1 MWRQLRWVFS
11 GRIPWISFN
20 FGLDCARI
28 TQKPNVDIQFMKD
41 LVLVHLHFLCVRRAR
56 DSRTELRRFMREM
69 KMHDPE
75 AVCRL
80 EYDQLQING
89 RSYVWSDGVQAVV
102 RTEDNVVGT
111 VGRTGVGQ
119 TQNILQPLLF

>member
-1 MWRQLRWVFS
+1 
-11 GRIPWISFN
+11 
-20 FGLDCARI
+20 
-28 TQKPNVDIQFMKD
+28 
-41 LVLVHLHFLCVRRAR
+41 
-56 DSRTELRRFMREM
+56 MREM

-102 RTEDNVVGT
+102 RTEDNVVGIT
-111 VGRTGVGQ
+111 RVGFGSDKLRIYFNHSYFRLSMIQEQKTEMCQ
-119 TQNILQPLLF
+119 CLQQDPFLEHLLELDLVTAQYLVLVC